1 MRDQQQNAKSAAIP
15 GDPVR
20 AREVRR
26 RRLHAART
34 KAIDHTRLISRQPTR
49 RRAPTAPRRPGFNR
63 IRSDCRRVQTHY
75 HRPAV
80 DVEYP
85 FPLSRTARPAVS
97 PSINIAS
104 GRLSKALFDMSFAM
118 INMCTGCSDRRAR
131 SDSVNQHF
139 APDTSSTRHRR
150 FGVTTVTSTGRRVE
164 NALYCHQKW
173 LFSLHRRNLIV
184 CVILIGLLA
193 LQVVNFNEICYRY
206 S

>member
-15 GDPVR
+15 SDPVR

-131 SDSVNQHF
+131 SDSVNQYF
-139 APDTSSTRHRR
+139 APDNELNASQAVWRDHGHVNGSK
-150 FGVTTVTSTGRRVE
+150 GRKR
-164 NALYCHQKW
+164 
-173 LFSLHRRNLIV
+173 SLLPSKMAF
-184 CVILIGLLA
+184 LPTPA
-193 LQVVNFNEICYRY
+193 
-206 S
+206 